1 MDGPGRVLAVG
12 TRDHL
17 SRSYHAGLV
26 ERRTFLFTPFFNSL
40 AFSAAERKP
49 NLVLVLA
56 TRWRAQ
62 ATPWAGDADVAAPNL
77 AQFARESVVF
87 PRAYSCCP
95 RSAPAR
101 AALLTGRYPHS
112 TGVIRDDAVLSR
124 DEVTLGDVLQSAG
137 HRTGSVVGDAA
148 VEFMEKNRDA
158 SFFLQA
164 SLLPPPKYARRY
176 DPARLHIRENVPPE
190 AEQRTRHALA
200 EYYSLC
206 SALDEQLGRLIAA
219 MARLGLARDTIVAF
233 TSDRGAQF
241 GSHDLDGDDVPF
253 EESVRIP
260 VAIRYP
266 RVLQPS
272 VSDLL
277 ISQVDL
283 VPTLLGLCGEP
294 APESVQGRD
303 LSPLLNGRN
312 RERPESIYAE
322 GKMGQKDEWRMVVRG
337 SDKIVINLAGEVKQL
352 YNLADDPYELTNLAQ
367 EPAEQLKRD
376 SLVALARAW
385 MRKLRDRIDPS
396 GLKRR

>member
-1 MDGPGRVLAVG
+1 VLAVG

-26 ERRTFLFTPFFNSL
+26 ERRTFLFAPFFNPL

-77 AQFARESVVF
+77 AQFARECVVF

-158 SFFLQA
+158 SFFLQVL
-164 SLLPPPKYARRY
+164 LLPPPKYARRY
-176 DPARLHIRENVPPE
+176 DPARLHIRENVPPD

-206 SALDEQLGRLIAA
+206 SALDE
-219 MARLGLARDTIVAF
+219 
-233 TSDRGAQF
+233 
-241 GSHDLDGDDVPF
+241 
-253 EESVRIP
+253 
-260 VAIRYP
+260 
-266 RVLQPS
+266 
-272 VSDLL
+272 
-277 ISQVDL
+277 
-283 VPTLLGLCGEP
+283 
-294 APESVQGRD
+294 
-303 LSPLLNGRN
+303 
-312 RERPESIYAE
+312 
-322 GKMGQKDEWRMVVRG
+322 
-337 SDKIVINLAGEVKQL
+337 
-352 YNLADDPYELTNLAQ
+352 
-367 EPAEQLKRD
+367 
-376 SLVALARAW
+376 
-385 MRKLRDRIDPS
+385 
-396 GLKRR
+396 